1 MEAQCRGAG
10 RTAHQRTR
18 REEKHIHKTMMLVR
32 PDDTPLIGRTII
44 RPRGQSIKME
54 KRKGGRRDAVRF
66 GESQRH
72 GNKYVRE
79 FSKCEKS
86 ISITTVSVNQR
97 YSSCSSSRPQSL

>member
-1 MEAQCRGAG
+1 MKTPPSDRDPKRTGKRWRPNVEARGGLHTRG
-10 RTAHQRTR
+10 REGKRST
-18 REEKHIHKTMMLVR
+18 
-32 PDDTPLIGRTII
+32 
-44 RPRGQSIKME
+44 SIK
-54 KRKGGRRDAVRF
+54 RWF